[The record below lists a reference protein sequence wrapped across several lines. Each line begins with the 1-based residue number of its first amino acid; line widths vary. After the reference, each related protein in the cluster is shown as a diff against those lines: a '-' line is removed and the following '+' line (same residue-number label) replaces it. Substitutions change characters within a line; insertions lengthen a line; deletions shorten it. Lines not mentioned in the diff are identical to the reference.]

1 MEFDYLGIMRG
12 KNTDDLIE
20 LISLTFKKKNG
31 EDVTRGLSIYGL
43 SAACLELKN
52 RELKADDISK
62 LNEITNNSFAIL
74 GEVHKQELEL
84 KHINSKKVGG
94 LNKNLKIFGG
104 LLVFIVLF
112 IIVSNFS
119 KTNGSDSIDGTY
131 ISALPRCTVELQE
144 NGTVII
150 SPYFGDN
157 ETPHC
162 VTEGTWELTNDNE
175 VNIVLVDNPNCNTN
189 TFNGI
194 WKVKDCSTL
203 DNQLTK
209 CLSFGAMS
217 FIRK

>member
-12 KNTDDLIE
+12 KNTEDLIE

-31 EDVTRGLSIYGL
+31 IDVVRGLSNYGL

-52 RELKADDISK
+52 RNLKDDDIAK
-62 LNEITNNSFAIL
+62 LNAITNNSFVIL
-74 GEVHKQELEL
+74 GEEHKQELEL
-84 KHINSKKVGG
+84 MHINSKKVDG
-94 LNKNLKIFGG
+94 LNKKLKIFGG
-104 LLVFIVLF
+104 VLILILLF
-112 IIVSNFS
+112 IIGSNLS
-119 KTNGSDSIDGTY
+119 KSKGSDSIDGIY
-131 ISALPRCTVELQE
+131 ISGLPRCTVELQK
-144 NGTVII
+144 NGKVII
-150 SPYFGDN
+150 SPFFGDN

-162 VTEGTWELTNDNE
+162 VTEGTWELTNNNN

-189 TFNGI
+189 TFNGT

-203 DNQLTK
+203 DNQSTK